1 MAQVRKYSTGGET
14 SPKLLKR
21 EGYGDY
27 NVADIESQ
35 YAKNLNSILDE
46 MGLEGEDR
54 QKTIETTKNILSN
67 ITNGT
72 INTIN
77 SSGQWIVPKE
87 YSSTGYNTYKNAGL
101 FGIKGK
107 KVVRDQNFYNNT
119 AYYILDKVLNKTNT
133 YTAKKEDPKKEKVN
147 PDQSFEQ
154 YLNKY
159 YFNDDKATFDK
170 KLWDYSTAKQG
181 IIDRLKEYRDII
193 SKSDMTDAAKTDYLS
208 RIDSGITGLTDN
220 VTTND
225 YSSLARLGWSK
236 PYMWLDEKFDKTPET
251 AEQKAVREAREKAE
265 AETQAK
271 QQALANQAAV
281 VATTGSQYRPDLQSH
296 YDRESNSTYYGSI
309 NDGIF
314 YPESRVTDELNENGD
329 RVQKT
334 YKYTSPFI
342 PSAFSDNRPIPF
354 VEWENVND
362 ENIGELLGITSY
374 SGDAETDNS
383 AARVNYYL
391 RLAKMLGESS
401 SATDSQRS
409 AIEKI
414 AKWINS
420 LKEKEEKEERKKIK
434 DTAITTI
441 ADNKYKNGGILLA
454 ANGTTLTQKN
464 DALLKDLLNN
474 YKTQEVA
481 NTKTENQSGYVN
493 SDKPHTEFS
502 NADYVRMGALAG
514 DVASLIAS
522 MTGVGSVASAGLG
535 VASTAANQT
544 ADMMEGMSFLESLAR
559 NGGSY
564 ALDALSL
571 IPFAKAAKVPKMIKN
586 LGKIAP
592 IITTVISGADAVANG
607 GEYLKSWNKVTNGE
621 SLSVND
627 WRNILNSLQLVT
639 GGLAATHRASK
650 GKSNVE
656 SVKSADEVWLKTDQ
670 GYRRVNNDL
679 VSKLREAPD
688 LKTQNE
694 LLKDT
699 GIKLTEST
707 DWKGKGIGKNKIK
720 TQDLY
725 DFNKQAV
732 TYSGDLELHHNFG
745 PGEKWLGNAQIDFSS
760 YPKVQA
766 AIDKVTQIPKYTR
779 EGYNRVFHP
788 QATKRAA
795 QASQPKQN
803 KIDFKKGR
811 QAVQTKRDINEIL
824 NNIIQVESTGKLT
837 GSNRL
842 ALPAPSRRRDAE
854 YRLKNNSTKLDSK
867 IPMPS
872 KEGILY
878 ERVGEGSLEPTL
890 YSGRVYREAAKRS
903 KSPQLALPQTGTI
916 TTGELNRKNYEN
928 WWESTDAFDFNKY
941 NNPWKPAIPTEVS
954 YIPNKKN
961 TESTYY
967 QFQDQLLKSL
977 NIKDNSHR
985 KNNNLPKKQKKTLT
999 PKRKNNNK
1007 GYVNRKLEGGIIE
1020 KYRQGNIIK
1029 YQSPAQP
1036 MTHIQAKSMDKWN
1049 RNNALSGYNIAKDIE
1064 DYLNSGLDLDT
1075 YISAFNGGE
1084 DIYDKMVGNTDYFN
1098 GKNIVYKETPLAK
1111 QRQVSFRS
1119 TNRGLDDLIRSAII
1133 GHGTTE
1139 GKDSYDEALGDR
1151 TYNRTLGWINAD
1163 QAKNFNNQIN
1173 KFGIEFYLDP
1183 NSGHYRLQKI
1193 PNTSNIATPQA
1204 TTNTNPITPVTN
1216 QNTDTGAGAYD
1227 VDQESK
1233 VKSPYLDNLLAAGRL
1248 AGTLYTNNKVA
1259 KTVSESLH
1267 PLLLDPLRIRR
1278 QVTGDLP
1285 TRTIYENQAAESNRI
1300 GARPITSDANLQLAR
1315 QLEYND
1321 RALKLK
1327 TQGYLADKEA
1337 IDKTSL
1343 LAQQANKQNQASA
1356 VEVAN
1361 KNRAAMLGIQQAKA
1375 NIEASKRAANWQ
1387 QAWNPFLSSMEQKY
1401 INYSK
1406 QLSALNR
1413 DAANTVE
1420 LRKLDAASKQAQS
1433 ALDSVRTKW
1442 LAANSGK
1449 SEYDWLNSDEYKN
1462 AYKTYETAVT
1472 NAGNAYKDTMSKYDL
1487 NNLRK
1492 PFSFLMFKSGG
1503 STKDIAIENMKE
1515 LNKTFRQNEELFH
1528 KIIMDSKK
1536 ENNKLIM
1543 NLSSLT
1549 KELII
1554 KSMTI

>member
-35 YAKNLNSILDE
+35 YAKNLNGILDE

-54 QKTIETTKNILSN
+54 QKVIETTKNIMSN

-107 KVVRDQNFYNNT
+107 KVVRDQNYYNNA
-119 AYYILDKVLNKTNT
+119 AYYILDKVVNGTNI
-133 YTAKKEDPKKEKVN
+133 YNPKKEDTKEKVN

-170 KLWDYSTAKQG
+170 KLWDYSTARQG
-181 IIDRLKEYRDII
+181 IIDRLKEYRDYI
-193 SKSDMTDAAKTDYLS
+193 SKSNITDAAKTDYLS

-220 VTTND
+220 INTND

-236 PYMWLDEKFDKTPET
+236 PYMWLDEKFDETPET
-251 AEQKAVREAREKAE
+251 PEQKAIREAKEKAE

-281 VATTGSQYRPDLQSH
+281 TATTGSQYRPDLQSH
-296 YDRESNSTYYGSI
+296 YDSNTGYTYYGSI
-309 NDGIF
+309 NNGVF
-314 YPESRVTDELNENGD
+314 YPTSRVNKDGSITE
-329 RVQKT
+329 T
-334 YKYTSPFI
+334 FTSPFI
-342 PSAFSDNRPIPF
+342 PNLSVPF
-354 VEWENVND
+354 VGWENVND
-362 ENIGELLGITSY
+362 GNIGELLGIKSY
-374 SGDAETDNS
+374 NGGEDPNKI
-383 AARVNYYL
+383 NYYL
-391 RLAKMLGESS
+391 RLAKLLGQNSS
-401 SATDSQRS
+401 VNDSQKL

-414 AKWINS
+414 IKWISS
-420 LKEKEEKEERKKIK
+420 LKEKEEAQRL
-434 DTAITTI
+434 
-441 ADNKYKNGGILLA
+441 ADASNVIINNKYKNGGIVLA
-454 ANGTTLTQKN
+454 EEGTTLTQKN
-464 DALLKDLLNN
+464 DILLKELLDN
-474 YKTQEVA
+474 YKVQES
-481 NTKTENQSGYVN
+481 NTKKENKPEYIN

-502 NADYVRMGALAG
+502 NADYIRMGALAG

-592 IITTVISGADAVANG
+592 IITTVISGTDAVANG

-707 DWKGKGIGKNKIK
+707 NWAGKGIGKNKIK

-766 AIDKVTQIPKYTR
+766 AINKVTQIPKYTR
-779 EGYNRVFHP
+779 KGYNRVFHP
-788 QATKRAA
+788 QASRR
-795 QASQPKQN
+795 SQTNITIQPEQN

-811 QAVQTKRDINEIL
+811 QAVQIKRNIDDILRDIV
-824 NNIIQVESTGKLT
+824 QVGTTTKLA

-854 YRLKNNSTKLDSK
+854 YRLKNNSFRSESN
-867 IPMPS
+867 IPLPS
-872 KEGILY
+872 KERISF
-878 ERVGEGSLEPTL
+878 ERVGEGSLEPSF
-890 YSGRVYREAAKRS
+890 YSGRVYREASKRF

-916 TTGELNRKNYEN
+916 TNGELNRKNYED
-928 WWESTDAFDFNKY
+928 WWKSVDAFDFNRY
-941 NNPWKPAIPTEVS
+941 SNPWKPVTPTEIS
-954 YIPNKKN
+954 YIPNREN
-961 TESTYY
+961 AESIYS

-977 NIKDNSHR
+977 NIKNTSHG
-985 KNNNLPKKQKKTLT
+985 K
-999 PKRKNNNK
+999 PKRKKLNK
-1007 GYVNRKLEGGIIE
+1007 KLEGGIIE

-1029 YQSPAQP
+1029 YKNPAQP
-1036 MTHIQAKSMDKWN
+1036 MTHIQAKNMDKWN
-1049 RNNALSGYNIAKDIE
+1049 RNNALSEYNIAKDIE

-1075 YISAFNGGE
+1075 YIAAFNGGE

-1098 GKNIVYKETPLAK
+1098 GKNVVYKETPLAK

-1119 TNRGLDDLIRSAII
+1119 TNRGFDDLIRSAII

-1183 NSGHYRLQKI
+1183 NSGHYRLQRI
-1193 PNTSNIATPQA
+1193 PNTSNVTTPQA

-1216 QNTDTGAGAYD
+1216 QSDYTGKGSYDTDKGGEIKT
-1227 VDQESK
+1227 
-1233 VKSPYLDNLLAAGRL
+1233 PYIDNLLAAGRL

-1259 KTVSESLH
+1259 KTVSESLQPMELTPH
-1267 PLLLDPLRIRR
+1267 RIRR
-1278 QVTGDLP
+1278 QVRGDLP
-1285 TRTIYENQAAESNRI
+1285 TKTFYDNQAAESNRI

-1343 LAQQANKQNQASA
+1343 LAQQANEQNQASA

-1375 NIEASKRAANWQ
+1375 NIEASRRSANWQ
-1387 QAWNPFLSSMEQKY
+1387 QAWNPYLSTLEQ
-1401 INYSK
+1401 NYKNYYK
-1406 QLSALNR
+1406 QLDTLNR
-1413 DAANTVE
+1413 DTANTVE
-1420 LRKLDAASKQAQS
+1420 LRKLDTASKQAQNT
-1433 ALDSVRTKW
+1433 LDLARTNW
-1442 LAANSGK
+1442 LKANIGK

-1462 AYKTYETAVT
+1462 ALNDYTEKVT
-1472 NAGNAYKDTMSKYDL
+1472 NAGNTYKDTMSKYDL

-1492 PFSFLMFKSGG
+1492 PYSFLMFKSGG

-1515 LNKTFRQNEELFH
+1515 LNKTFRKNEELFH

-1554 KSMTI
+1554 KSMTM

>member
-35 YAKNLNSILDE
+35 YAKSLNGILDE

-54 QKTIETTKNILSN
+54 QKVIETTKNIMSN

-107 KVVRDQNFYNNT
+107 KVVRDQNYYNNA
-119 AYYILDKVLNKTNT
+119 AYYILDKVINGTNT
-133 YTAKKEDPKKEKVN
+133 YNPKKEDTKEKVN

-154 YLNKY
+154 YLSKY
-159 YFNDDKATFDK
+159 YFNNDKATFDK

-181 IIDRLKEYRDII
+181 IIDRLKEYRDYI
-193 SKSDMTDAAKTDYLS
+193 SKSDMTDSAKTDYLS
-208 RIDSGITGLTDN
+208 RIDSGIAGLTDN
-220 VTTND
+220 INTND

-236 PYMWLDEKFDKTPET
+236 PYMWLDEKFDEAPET
-251 AEQKAVREAREKAE
+251 AEQKAVREAKEKVE

-271 QQALANQAAV
+271 QQALANQAAIT
-281 VATTGSQYRPDLQSH
+281 ATTGSKYRPDLQSH
-296 YDRESNSTYYGSI
+296 YDSNTGYTYYGSI
-309 NDGIF
+309 DNGIF
-314 YPESRVTDELNENGD
+314 YPTSRVDKEES
-329 RVQKT
+329 KT
-334 YKYTSPFI
+334 ETIDTPFEI
-342 PSAFSDNRPIPF
+342 STNAPF
-354 VEWENVND
+354 VSWQAASDKKVNPVD
-362 ENIGELLGITSY
+362 TLDKLKKLLETKEITSEEAQSIIEEY
-374 SGDAETDNS
+374 QNAFDKLKGTGKLTDQQKAAIKNIEYWLEEQLNKPVSNKSGGIIKAEEGTSLLEKN
-383 AARVNYYL
+383 RR
-391 RLAKMLGESS
+391 RLKKTLSEYH
-401 SATDSQRS
+401 D
-409 AIEKI
+409 
-414 AKWINS
+414 
-420 LKEKEEKEERKKIK
+420 EERKPYKEAESQVKRTGDKKELSTETIEK
-434 DTAITTI
+434 RNHPIGFSWNDLSATEKARMTAIGLDLASAASAYIPVYGTAISAVSGIGSSLTNFGTDLAEGTSLGNAAGNLAI
-441 ADNKYKNGGILLA
+441 GLGAD
-454 ANGTTLTQKN
+454 
-464 DALLKDLLNN
+464 
-474 YKTQEVA
+474 
-481 NTKTENQSGYVN
+481 
-493 SDKPHTEFS
+493 
-502 NADYVRMGALAG
+502 LAG
-514 DVASLIAS
+514 LIP
-522 MTGVGSVASAGLG
+522 GLG
-535 VASTAANQT
+535 TS
-544 ADMMEGMSFLESLAR
+544 
-559 NGGSY
+559 
-564 ALDALSL
+564 
-571 IPFAKAAKVPKMIKN
+571 AKAAKTIKA
-586 LGKIAP
+586 LKGLLTAGGAAATLFRTFEDGPELYDKIVSGKQLTAEDLRKAAYIIQSAAGFGRMGAGKIKSNKFKNKYGDTKTFL
-592 IITTVISGADAVANG
+592 TTKSGKQV
-607 GEYLKSWNKVTNGE
+607 EVTKEQLE
-621 SLSVND
+621 SLKKAK
-627 WRNILNSLQLVT
+627 
-639 GGLAATHRASK
+639 GL
-650 GKSNVE
+650 E
-656 SVKSADEVWLKTDQ
+656 E
-670 GYRRVNNDL
+670 
-679 VSKLREAPD
+679 
-688 LKTQNE
+688 
-694 LLKDT
+694 
-699 GIKLTEST
+699 
-707 DWKGKGIGKNKIK
+707 
-720 TQDLY
+720 
-725 DFNKQAV
+725 
-732 TYSGDLELHHNFG
+732 
-745 PGEKWLGNAQIDFSS
+745 
-760 YPKVQA
+760 
-766 AIDKVTQIPKYTR
+766 
-779 EGYNRVFHP
+779 
-788 QATKRAA
+788 
-795 QASQPKQN
+795 QN
-803 KIDFKKGR
+803 KILEEIAPGEQLQTEFNDYKNFLSRTKSNIFKGKPDVTTETTFRENPFSYQRDGREYKPRILTDKGIYDRTR
-811 QAVQTKRDINEIL
+811 QV
-824 NNIIQVESTGKLT
+824 STGIDIFKWFPNLRKLI
-837 GSNRL
+837 
-842 ALPAPSRRRDAE
+842 P
-854 YRLKNNSTKLDSK
+854 KINNTIETIGYSSTPIS
-867 IPMPS
+867 S
-872 KEGILY
+872 
-878 ERVGEGSLEPTL
+878 
-890 YSGRVYREAAKRS
+890 
-903 KSPQLALPQTGTI
+903 
-916 TTGELNRKNYEN
+916 
-928 WWESTDAFDFNKY
+928 NKY
-941 NNPWKPAIPTEVS
+941 
-954 YIPNKKN
+954 
-961 TESTYY
+961 
-967 QFQDQLLKSL
+967 
-977 NIKDNSHR
+977 
-985 KNNNLPKKQKKTLT
+985 
-999 PKRKNNNK
+999 
-1007 GYVNRKLEGGIIE
+1007 GGVIE

-1029 YQSPAQP
+1029 YQNPAQP

-1098 GKNIVYKETPLAK
+1098 GKNVVYKETPLAK

-1183 NSGHYRLQKI
+1183 NSGHYRLQRI
-1193 PNTSNIATPQA
+1193 PNTSNVQTTTNTTQS
-1204 TTNTNPITPVTN
+1204 TTNTNPVTN

-1227 VDQESK
+1227 TDQESK

-1278 QVTGDLP
+1278 QVYGDLP
-1285 TRTIYENQAAESNRI
+1285 TRTFYDNQAAESNRI

-1343 LAQQANKQNQASA
+1343 LAQKANEQNQASA

-1375 NIEASKRAANWQ
+1375 NIEASRRSANWQ
-1387 QAWNPFLSSMEQKY
+1387 QAWNPFLSSIEQKY
-1401 INYSK
+1401 NNYSN
-1406 QLSALNR
+1406 QLNALNR

-1420 LRKLDAASKQAQS
+1420 LRKLDAASKQAQNT
-1433 ALDSVRTKW
+1433 LDLARTNW
-1442 LAANSGK
+1442 LKTNTGK

-1472 NAGNAYKDTMSKYDL
+1472 NAGNTYKDTMSKYDL

-1515 LNKTFRQNEELFH
+1515 LNKTFRKNEELFH

>member
-1 MAQVRKYSTGGET
+1 MLLFYYKNMAQVRKYSTGGET

-54 QKTIETTKNILSN
+54 QKVIETTKNIMSN

-107 KVVRDQNFYNNT
+107 KVVRDQNYYNNA
-119 AYYILDKVLNKTNT
+119 AYYILDKVINGTNT
-133 YTAKKEDPKKEKVN
+133 YSPKKEDTKEKVN

-159 YFNDDKATFDK
+159 YFNNDKAAFDK
-170 KLWDYSTAKQG
+170 KLWDYSTARQG
-181 IIDRLKEYRDII
+181 IIDRLKEYRDYI
-193 SKSDMTDAAKTDYLS
+193 SKSDMTDAAKTDYLA

-225 YSSLARLGWSK
+225 YSSLARLGWTK
-236 PYMWLDEKFDKTPET
+236 PHMWLDEKFDETPET
-251 AEQKAVREAREKAE
+251 AEQKAVREAKEKAE
-265 AETQAK
+265 VEEAEK
-271 QQALANQAAV
+271 RNLEN
-281 VATTGSQYRPDLQSH
+281 YIK
-296 YDRESNSTYYGSI
+296 SN
-309 NDGIF
+309 
-314 YPESRVTDELNENGD
+314 RENGD
-329 RVQKT
+329 SYYWKYQLSAPTFESSNLNEYLTKNPIDWASWSTGEQKEDR
-334 YKYTSPFI
+334 F
-342 PSAFSDNRPIPF
+342 NRWGNQF
-354 VEWENVND
+354 WAYFTNARAK
-362 ENIGELLGITSY
+362 ELEEKGFLE
-374 SGDAETDNS
+374 D
-383 AARVNYYL
+383 NYYYLPMSVNEEEGSILRFNKDNNTIEKVPLSSFKKGIEKLEYIYNSKDRKPWEYKEGGIIKAQKGWYVEDPTPKL
-391 RLAKMLGESS
+391 RLNKEQNKSESS
-401 SATDSQRS
+401 
-409 AIEKI
+409 
-414 AKWINS
+414 
-420 LKEKEEKEERKKIK
+420 
-434 DTAITTI
+434 
-441 ADNKYKNGGILLA
+441 
-454 ANGTTLTQKN
+454 
-464 DALLKDLLNN
+464 NN
-474 YKTQEVA
+474 TSIH
-481 NTKTENQSGYVN
+481 TN

-559 NGGSY
+559 NRGSY

-592 IITTVISGADAVANG
+592 LITSTISGVDAITNG

-707 DWKGKGIGKNKIK
+707 DWKGKGLGKNKIK

-766 AIDKVTQIPKYTR
+766 AINKVTQIPKYTR
-779 EGYNRVFHP
+779 KGYNRVFHP
-788 QATKRAA
+788 QATKRASTA
-795 QASQPKQN
+795 QS
-803 KIDFKKGR
+803 
-811 QAVQTKRDINEIL
+811 
-824 NNIIQVESTGKLT
+824 
-837 GSNRL
+837 
-842 ALPAPSRRRDAE
+842 
-854 YRLKNNSTKLDSK
+854 
-867 IPMPS
+867 
-872 KEGILY
+872 
-878 ERVGEGSLEPTL
+878 ERV
-890 YSGRVYREAAKRS
+890 
-903 KSPQLALPQTGTI
+903 
-916 TTGELNRKNYEN
+916 
-928 WWESTDAFDFNKY
+928 
-941 NNPWKPAIPTEVS
+941 
-954 YIPNKKN
+954 
-961 TESTYY
+961 
-967 QFQDQLLKSL
+967 
-977 NIKDNSHR
+977 
-985 KNNNLPKKQKKTLT
+985 
-999 PKRKNNNK
+999 
-1007 GYVNRKLEGGIIE
+1007 GGIIE

-1029 YQSPAQP
+1029 YKSPAQP
-1036 MTHIQAKSMDKWN
+1036 ITK
-1049 RNNALSGYNIAKDIE
+1049 
-1064 DYLNSGLDLDT
+1064 NSGV
-1075 YISAFNGGE
+1075 A
-1084 DIYDKMVGNTDYFN
+1084 
-1098 GKNIVYKETPLAK
+1098 YKEGTSWYRDVYLKMRDAMSSALEKGEIDVKALNDLQIAHSALWNTASMGGRDFYTNPYVNTTVGDYQTKFNDL
-1111 QRQVSFRS
+1111 SFGNNIGIKSAYDAGRYNVAS
-1119 TNRGLDDLIRSAII
+1119 SNPTSGDNPTKKWTIDNRFSGITDDRRVLGRK
-1133 GHGTTE
+1133 GDFNPTE
-1139 GKDSYDEALGDR
+1139 ESEEKSF
-1151 TYNRTLGWINAD
+1151 W
-1163 QAKNFNNQIN
+1163 KNKGFD
-1173 KFGIEFYLDP
+1173 FYLDGDGYYKLSP
-1183 NSGHYRLQKI
+1183 IKRDLTTAQTPSSTQSTTDT
-1193 PNTSNIATPQA
+1193 TSI
-1204 TTNTNPITPVTN
+1204 TN

-1278 QVTGDLP
+1278 QVYGDLP
-1285 TRTIYENQAAESNRI
+1285 TRTFYDNQAAESNRI

-1343 LAQQANKQNQASA
+1343 LAQKANEQNQASA

-1375 NIEASKRAANWQ
+1375 NIEASRRSANWQ
-1387 QAWNPFLSSMEQKY
+1387 QAWNPFLSSIEQKY
-1401 INYSK
+1401 NNYSN
-1406 QLSALNR
+1406 QLNALNR

-1433 ALDSVRTKW
+1433 ALDSARTNW
-1442 LAANSGK
+1442 LAANSDK

-1472 NAGNAYKDTMSKYDL
+1472 NAGNIYKDTMNKYDL

-1492 PFSFLMFKSGG
+1492 PYSFLMFKSGG
-1503 STKDIAIENMKE
+1503 STKDIAIENIKE

-1554 KSMTI
+1554 KSMTL

>member
-35 YAKNLNSILDE
+35 YAKNLNGILDE

-54 QKTIETTKNILSN
+54 QKVIETTKNIMSN

-107 KVVRDQNFYNNT
+107 KVVRDQNYYNNA
-119 AYYILDKVLNKTNT
+119 AYYILDKVVNGTNI
-133 YTAKKEDPKKEKVN
+133 YSPKKEDTKEKVN

-159 YFNDDKATFDK
+159 YFNNDKATFDK
-170 KLWDYSTAKQG
+170 KLWDYSTARQG
-181 IIDRLKEYRDII
+181 IIDRLKEYRDYI

-220 VTTND
+220 INTND

-236 PYMWLDEKFDKTPET
+236 PYMWLDEKFDETPET
-251 AEQKAVREAREKAE
+251 AEQKAIREAKEKAE

-281 VATTGSQYRPDLQSH
+281 TATTGSQYRPDLQSH
-296 YDRESNSTYYGSI
+296 YDSNTGYTYYGSI
-309 NDGIF
+309 NNGVF
-314 YPESRVTDELNENGD
+314 YPTSRVNKDESITEAF
-329 RVQKT
+329 
-334 YKYTSPFI
+334 TSPFI
-342 PSAFSDNRPIPF
+342 PNLSVPF
-354 VEWENVND
+354 VGWENVND
-362 ENIGELLGITSY
+362 GNIGELLGIKSY
-374 SGDAETDNS
+374 NGGEDSNKI
-383 AARVNYYL
+383 NYYL
-391 RLAKMLGESS
+391 RLAKLLGQNSS
-401 SATDSQRS
+401 VNDSQKL

-414 AKWINS
+414 IKWISS
-420 LKEKEEKEERKKIK
+420 LKEKEEAQRLA
-434 DTAITTI
+434 DTSNVII
-441 ADNKYKNGGILLA
+441 NNKYKNGGIVLA
-454 ANGTTLTQKN
+454 EGGTTLTQKN

-544 ADMMEGMSFLESLAR
+544 ADMMEGMSFLESLVN

-571 IPFAKAAKVPKMIKN
+571 IPFAKAAKVPKMIKT
-586 LGKIAP
+586 LSKYTPKMIGLLSTAQ
-592 IITTVISGADAVANG
+592 GVAN
-607 GEYLKSWNKVTNGE
+607 YDQYINSWNKVGKGE

-627 WRNILNSLQLVT
+627 WRNILNSLQIVA
-639 GGLAATHRASK
+639 GGTAAIHRASK
-650 GKSNVE
+650 AKSNVE

-688 LKTQNE
+688 LKAQNE
-694 LLKDT
+694 LLKEA
-699 GIKLTEST
+699 GIKLTESA
-707 DWKGKGIGKNKIK
+707 DWKGKGLGRNKIK
-720 TQDLY
+720 IQDLY

-766 AIDKVTQIPKYTR
+766 AINKVTQIPKYTR
-779 EGYNRVFHP
+779 KGYNRVFHP
-788 QATKRAA
+788 QATKRASMA
-795 QASQPKQN
+795 QS
-803 KIDFKKGR
+803 
-811 QAVQTKRDINEIL
+811 
-824 NNIIQVESTGKLT
+824 
-837 GSNRL
+837 
-842 ALPAPSRRRDAE
+842 
-854 YRLKNNSTKLDSK
+854 
-867 IPMPS
+867 
-872 KEGILY
+872 
-878 ERVGEGSLEPTL
+878 ERV
-890 YSGRVYREAAKRS
+890 
-903 KSPQLALPQTGTI
+903 
-916 TTGELNRKNYEN
+916 
-928 WWESTDAFDFNKY
+928 
-941 NNPWKPAIPTEVS
+941 
-954 YIPNKKN
+954 
-961 TESTYY
+961 
-967 QFQDQLLKSL
+967 
-977 NIKDNSHR
+977 
-985 KNNNLPKKQKKTLT
+985 
-999 PKRKNNNK
+999 
-1007 GYVNRKLEGGIIE
+1007 GGIIE

-1029 YQSPAQP
+1029 YQNPAQP
-1036 MTHIQAKSMDKWN
+1036 MTHIQAKNMDKWN
-1049 RNNALSGYNIAKDIE
+1049 RNNALSEYNIAKDIE

-1075 YISAFNGGE
+1075 YIAAFNGGE

-1119 TNRGLDDLIRSAII
+1119 TNRGFDDLIRSAII

-1216 QNTDTGAGAYD
+1216 QSDYTGKGSYDTDKGGEIKT
-1227 VDQESK
+1227 
-1233 VKSPYLDNLLAAGRL
+1233 PYIDNLLASGRL
-1248 AGTLYTNNKVA
+1248 AGTIYTNNKVA
-1259 KTVSESLH
+1259 KTVSDSLH

-1278 QVTGDLP
+1278 QVRGDLP
-1285 TRTIYENQAAESNRI
+1285 TKTFYENQAAESNRI

-1343 LAQQANKQNQASA
+1343 LAQKANEQNQASA

-1375 NIEASKRAANWQ
+1375 NIEASRRSANWQ
-1387 QAWNPFLSSMEQKY
+1387 QAWNPYLSTLEQ
-1401 INYSK
+1401 NYKNYYK
-1406 QLSALNR
+1406 QLDTLNR

-1420 LRKLDAASKQAQS
+1420 LRKLDTASKQAQNT
-1433 ALDSVRTKW
+1433 LDLARTNW
-1442 LAANSGK
+1442 LKANTGK

-1462 AYKTYETAVT
+1462 ALNDYTEKVT
-1472 NAGNAYKDTMSKYDL
+1472 NAGNTYKDTMSKYDL

-1492 PFSFLMFKSGG
+1492 PYSFLMFKSGG

-1515 LNKTFRQNEELFH
+1515 LNKTFRKNEELFH

-1554 KSMTI
+1554 KSMTM

>member
-35 YAKNLNSILDE
+35 YAKNLNGILDE

-119 AYYILDKVLNKTNT
+119 AYYILDKVLDKTNT

-208 RIDSGITGLTDN
+208 RIDSGITGLTDDT
-220 VTTND
+220 TTND

-236 PYMWLDEKFDKTPET
+236 PYMWLDEKFDETP
-251 AEQKAVREAREKAE
+251 EQKAAREAKEK
-265 AETQAK
+265 AETQAEK
-271 QQALANQAAV
+271 GLEQSSISSNTENNSNNNLDLYYDPSTRKTIYGTIKNGIFFPSKGRPFPLS
-281 VATTGSQYRPDLQSH
+281 ATWDSKNP
-296 YDRESNSTYYGSI
+296 TYYSKENLSSLMDLI
-309 NDGIF
+309 NTGQYDDKIINF
-314 YPESRVTDELNENGD
+314 YES
-329 RVQKT
+329 
-334 YKYTSPFI
+334 
-342 PSAFSDNRPIPF
+342 
-354 VEWENVND
+354 
-362 ENIGELLGITSY
+362 
-374 SGDAETDNS
+374 
-383 AARVNYYL
+383 
-391 RLAKMLGESS
+391 
-401 SATDSQRS
+401 
-409 AIEKI
+409 
-414 AKWINS
+414 
-420 LKEKEEKEERKKIK
+420 
-434 DTAITTI
+434 
-441 ADNKYKNGGILLA
+441 
-454 ANGTTLTQKN
+454 
-464 DALLKDLLNN
+464 
-474 YKTQEVA
+474 
-481 NTKTENQSGYVN
+481 
-493 SDKPHTEFS
+493 
-502 NADYVRMGALAG
+502 
-514 DVASLIAS
+514 
-522 MTGVGSVASAGLG
+522 
-535 VASTAANQT
+535 
-544 ADMMEGMSFLESLAR
+544 
-559 NGGSY
+559 
-564 ALDALSL
+564 
-571 IPFAKAAKVPKMIKN
+571 IKN
-586 LGKIAP
+586 LH
-592 IITTVISGADAVANG
+592 
-607 GEYLKSWNKVTNGE
+607 NKE
-621 SLSVND
+621 SLP
-627 WRNILNSLQLVT
+627 
-639 GGLAATHRASK
+639 
-650 GKSNVE
+650 E
-656 SVKSADEVWLKTDQ
+656 SVKDWFNSYKLEEKDDGKIHIRTNDFTIPLFTTD
-670 GYRRVNNDL
+670 YNPDNSFLTLFRRQFGIEPSIPIEKGSYQDKRL
-679 VSKLREAPD
+679 EYTEELGK
-688 LKTQNE
+688 KFNE
-694 LLKDT
+694 NVGDSLINFVKSLFT
-699 GIKLTEST
+699 S
-707 DWKGKGIGKNKIK
+707 
-720 TQDLY
+720 Y
-725 DFNKQAV
+725 KQPEYV
-732 TYSGDLELHHNFG
+732 
-745 PGEKWLGNAQIDFSS
+745 
-760 YPKVQA
+760 
-766 AIDKVTQIPKYTR
+766 IDKK
-779 EGYNRVFHP
+779 
-788 QATKRAA
+788 A
-795 QASQPKQN
+795 
-803 KIDFKKGR
+803 KG
-811 QAVQTKRDINEIL
+811 
-824 NNIIQVESTGKLT
+824 
-837 GSNRL
+837 
-842 ALPAPSRRRDAE
+842 
-854 YRLKNNSTKLDSK
+854 
-867 IPMPS
+867 
-872 KEGILY
+872 
-878 ERVGEGSLEPTL
+878 
-890 YSGRVYREAAKRS
+890 
-903 KSPQLALPQTGTI
+903 
-916 TTGELNRKNYEN
+916 
-928 WWESTDAFDFNKY
+928 
-941 NNPWKPAIPTEVS
+941 
-954 YIPNKKN
+954 
-961 TESTYY
+961 
-967 QFQDQLLKSL
+967 
-977 NIKDNSHR
+977 
-985 KNNNLPKKQKKTLT
+985 
-999 PKRKNNNK
+999 
-1007 GYVNRKLEGGIIE
+1007 
-1020 KYRQGNIIK
+1020 GNIIK
-1029 YQSPAQP
+1029 YKNPAQP
-1036 MTHIQAKSMDKWN
+1036 MTHIQAKNMDKWN

-1098 GKNIVYKETPLAK
+1098 GKNVVYKETPLAK

-1119 TNRGLDDLIRSAII
+1119 TNRGFDDLIRSAII

-1173 KFGIEFYLDP
+1173 KYGIEFYLDP
-1183 NSGHYRLQKI
+1183 GSGHYRLRRTAI
-1193 PNTSNIATPQA
+1193 PTVNLPEVVVTPNNVTTSQT
-1204 TTNTNPITPVTN
+1204 TTNTNPTTSVTN
-1216 QNTDTGAGAYD
+1216 QNTDTGTGAYD
-1227 VDQESK
+1227 TDKDKEIK
-1233 VKSPYLDNLLAAGRL
+1233 TPYFDNLLAAGRL

-1259 KTVSESLH
+1259 KTVSESLE
-1267 PLLLDPLRIRR
+1267 PLVLTPNRIRR
-1278 QVTGDLP
+1278 QVRGDLP
-1285 TRTIYENQAAESNRI
+1285 TKTFYENQAAESNRLDS
-1300 GARPITSDANLQLAR
+1300 RPITSDANLQLAQ
-1315 QLEYND
+1315 QLMYND

-1327 TQGYLADKEA
+1327 MQGFLADKEA

-1343 LAQQANKQNQASA
+1343 LAQQANEQNQANA

-1361 KNRAAMLGIQQAKA
+1361 KNRASMLGIQQAKA
-1375 NIEASKRAANWQ
+1375 NIEASRRSANWQ

-1401 INYSK
+1401 TNYSK

-1492 PFSFLMFKSGG
+1492 PYSFLMFKSGG

-1515 LNKTFRQNEELFH
+1515 LNKTFRKNEELFH

>member
-1 MAQVRKYSTGGET
+1 MAQVRKYSTGGES

-35 YAKNLNSILDE
+35 YAKNLNGILDE

-54 QKTIETTKNILSN
+54 QKVIETTKNIMSN

-107 KVVRDQNFYNNT
+107 KVVRDQNYYNNA
-119 AYYILDKVLNKTNT
+119 AYYILDKVVNGTNI
-133 YTAKKEDPKKEKVN
+133 YSPKKEDTKEKVN

-181 IIDRLKEYRDII
+181 IIDRLKEYRDYI

-220 VTTND
+220 INTND

-236 PYMWLDEKFDKTPET
+236 PYMWLDEKFDETPET
-251 AEQKAVREAREKAE
+251 AEQKAIREAKEKAE

-281 VATTGSQYRPDLQSH
+281 TATTGSQYRPDLQSH
-296 YDRESNSTYYGSI
+296 YDSNTGYTYYGSI
-309 NDGIF
+309 NNGVF
-314 YPESRVTDELNENGD
+314 YPTSRVNKDESITEAF
-329 RVQKT
+329 
-334 YKYTSPFI
+334 TSPFI
-342 PSAFSDNRPIPF
+342 PNLSVPF
-354 VEWENVND
+354 VGWENVND
-362 ENIGELLGITSY
+362 GNIGELLGIKSY
-374 SGDAETDNS
+374 NGGEDSNKI
-383 AARVNYYL
+383 NYYL
-391 RLAKMLGESS
+391 RLAKLLGQNSS
-401 SATDSQRS
+401 VNDSQKL

-414 AKWINS
+414 IKWISS
-420 LKEKEEKEERKKIK
+420 LKEKEEAQRLA
-434 DTAITTI
+434 DTSNVII
-441 ADNKYKNGGILLA
+441 NNKYKNGGIVLA
-454 ANGTTLTQKN
+454 EGGTTLTQKN

-544 ADMMEGMSFLESLAR
+544 ADMMEGMSFLESLAK

-688 LKTQNE
+688 LKAQNE
-694 LLKDT
+694 LLRDT

-707 DWKGKGIGKNKIK
+707 NWAGKGIGKNKIK

-766 AIDKVTQIPKYTR
+766 AINKVTQIPKYTR
-779 EGYNRVFHP
+779 KGYSRVFHP
-788 QATKRAA
+788 QATKRASMA
-795 QASQPKQN
+795 QS
-803 KIDFKKGR
+803 
-811 QAVQTKRDINEIL
+811 
-824 NNIIQVESTGKLT
+824 
-837 GSNRL
+837 
-842 ALPAPSRRRDAE
+842 
-854 YRLKNNSTKLDSK
+854 
-867 IPMPS
+867 
-872 KEGILY
+872 
-878 ERVGEGSLEPTL
+878 ERV
-890 YSGRVYREAAKRS
+890 
-903 KSPQLALPQTGTI
+903 
-916 TTGELNRKNYEN
+916 
-928 WWESTDAFDFNKY
+928 
-941 NNPWKPAIPTEVS
+941 
-954 YIPNKKN
+954 
-961 TESTYY
+961 
-967 QFQDQLLKSL
+967 
-977 NIKDNSHR
+977 
-985 KNNNLPKKQKKTLT
+985 
-999 PKRKNNNK
+999 
-1007 GYVNRKLEGGIIE
+1007 GGIIE

-1029 YQSPAQP
+1029 YQNPAQP
-1036 MTHIQAKSMDKWN
+1036 MTHIQAKNMDKWN
-1049 RNNALSGYNIAKDIE
+1049 RNNALSEYNIAKDIE

-1075 YISAFNGGE
+1075 YIAAFNGGE

-1119 TNRGLDDLIRSAII
+1119 TNRGFDDLIRSAII

-1216 QNTDTGAGAYD
+1216 QSDYTGKGSYDTDKGGEIKT
-1227 VDQESK
+1227 
-1233 VKSPYLDNLLAAGRL
+1233 PYIDNLLASGRL
-1248 AGTLYTNNKVA
+1248 AGTIYTNNKVA
-1259 KTVSESLH
+1259 KTVSDSLH

-1278 QVTGDLP
+1278 QVRGDLP
-1285 TRTIYENQAAESNRI
+1285 TKTFYENQAAESNRI

-1343 LAQQANKQNQASA
+1343 LAQKANEQNQASA

-1375 NIEASKRAANWQ
+1375 NIEASRRSANWQ
-1387 QAWNPFLSSMEQKY
+1387 QAWNPYLSTLEQ
-1401 INYSK
+1401 NYKNYYK
-1406 QLSALNR
+1406 QLDTLNR

-1420 LRKLDAASKQAQS
+1420 LRKLDTASKQAQNT
-1433 ALDSVRTKW
+1433 LDLARTNW
-1442 LAANSGK
+1442 LKANTGK

-1462 AYKTYETAVT
+1462 ALNNYTEKVT
-1472 NAGNAYKDTMSKYDL
+1472 NAGNTYKDTMSKYDL

-1492 PFSFLMFKSGG
+1492 PYSFLMFKSGG

-1515 LNKTFRQNEELFH
+1515 LNKTFRKNEELFH

-1554 KSMTI
+1554 KSMTM

>member
-35 YAKNLNSILDE
+35 YAKNLNGILDE

-54 QKTIETTKNILSN
+54 QKVIETTKNIMSN

-107 KVVRDQNFYNNT
+107 KVVRDQNYYNNA
-119 AYYILDKVLNKTNT
+119 AYYILDKVVNGTNI
-133 YTAKKEDPKKEKVN
+133 YSPKKEDTKEKVN

-159 YFNDDKATFDK
+159 YFNNDKATFDK
-170 KLWDYSTAKQG
+170 KLWDYSTARQG
-181 IIDRLKEYRDII
+181 IIDRLKEYRDYI

-220 VTTND
+220 INTND

-236 PYMWLDEKFDKTPET
+236 PYMWLDEKFDETPET
-251 AEQKAVREAREKAE
+251 AEQKAIREAKEKAE

-281 VATTGSQYRPDLQSH
+281 TATTGSQYRPDLQSH
-296 YDRESNSTYYGSI
+296 YDSNTGYTYYGSI
-309 NDGIF
+309 NNGVF
-314 YPESRVTDELNENGD
+314 YPTSRVNKDESITEAF
-329 RVQKT
+329 
-334 YKYTSPFI
+334 TSPFI
-342 PSAFSDNRPIPF
+342 PNLSVPF
-354 VEWENVND
+354 VGWENVND
-362 ENIGELLGITSY
+362 GNIGELLGIKSY
-374 SGDAETDNS
+374 NGGEDSNKI
-383 AARVNYYL
+383 NYYL
-391 RLAKMLGESS
+391 RLAKLLGQNSS
-401 SATDSQRS
+401 VNDSQKL

-414 AKWINS
+414 IKWISS
-420 LKEKEEKEERKKIK
+420 LKEKEEAQRLA
-434 DTAITTI
+434 DTSNVII
-441 ADNKYKNGGILLA
+441 NNKYKNGGIVLA
-454 ANGTTLTQKN
+454 EGGTTLTQKN

-544 ADMMEGMSFLESLAR
+544 ADMMEGMSFLESLAK

-688 LKTQNE
+688 LKAQNE
-694 LLKDT
+694 LLRDT

-707 DWKGKGIGKNKIK
+707 NWAGKGIGKNKIK

-766 AIDKVTQIPKYTR
+766 AINKVTQIPKYTR
-779 EGYNRVFHP
+779 KGYNRVFHP
-788 QATKRAA
+788 QATKRASMA
-795 QASQPKQN
+795 QS
-803 KIDFKKGR
+803 
-811 QAVQTKRDINEIL
+811 
-824 NNIIQVESTGKLT
+824 
-837 GSNRL
+837 
-842 ALPAPSRRRDAE
+842 
-854 YRLKNNSTKLDSK
+854 
-867 IPMPS
+867 
-872 KEGILY
+872 
-878 ERVGEGSLEPTL
+878 ERV
-890 YSGRVYREAAKRS
+890 
-903 KSPQLALPQTGTI
+903 
-916 TTGELNRKNYEN
+916 
-928 WWESTDAFDFNKY
+928 
-941 NNPWKPAIPTEVS
+941 
-954 YIPNKKN
+954 
-961 TESTYY
+961 
-967 QFQDQLLKSL
+967 
-977 NIKDNSHR
+977 
-985 KNNNLPKKQKKTLT
+985 
-999 PKRKNNNK
+999 
-1007 GYVNRKLEGGIIE
+1007 GGIIE

-1029 YQSPAQP
+1029 YQNPAQP
-1036 MTHIQAKSMDKWN
+1036 MTHIQAKNMDKWN
-1049 RNNALSGYNIAKDIE
+1049 RNNALSEYNIAKDIE

-1075 YISAFNGGE
+1075 YIAAFNGGE

-1119 TNRGLDDLIRSAII
+1119 TNRGFDDLIRSAII

-1216 QNTDTGAGAYD
+1216 QSDYTGKGSYDTDKGGEIKT
-1227 VDQESK
+1227 
-1233 VKSPYLDNLLAAGRL
+1233 PYIDNLLASGRL
-1248 AGTLYTNNKVA
+1248 AGTIYTNNKVA
-1259 KTVSESLH
+1259 KTVSDSLH

-1278 QVTGDLP
+1278 QVRGDLP
-1285 TRTIYENQAAESNRI
+1285 TKTFYENQAAESNRI

-1343 LAQQANKQNQASA
+1343 LAQKANEQNQASA

-1375 NIEASKRAANWQ
+1375 NIEASRRSANWQ
-1387 QAWNPFLSSMEQKY
+1387 QAWNPYLSTLEQ
-1401 INYSK
+1401 NYKNYYK
-1406 QLSALNR
+1406 QLDTLNR

-1420 LRKLDAASKQAQS
+1420 LRKLDTASKQAQNT
-1433 ALDSVRTKW
+1433 LDLARTNW
-1442 LAANSGK
+1442 LKANTGK

-1462 AYKTYETAVT
+1462 ALNDYTEKVT
-1472 NAGNAYKDTMSKYDL
+1472 NAGNTYKDTMSKYDL

-1492 PFSFLMFKSGG
+1492 PYSFLMFKSGG

-1515 LNKTFRQNEELFH
+1515 LNKTFRKNEELFH

-1554 KSMTI
+1554 KSMTM

>member
-119 AYYILDKVLNKTNT
+119 AYYILDKVLDKTNT
-133 YTAKKEDPKKEKVN
+133 YTAKKEDSKKEKVN

-170 KLWDYSTAKQG
+170 KLWDYSTARQG

-220 VTTND
+220 INTND
-225 YSSLARLGWSK
+225 YSSLARLGWTK
-236 PYMWLDEKFDKTPET
+236 PHMWLDENFDTPPET
-251 AEQKAVREAREKAE
+251 AEQKAVREAKEKAE
-265 AETQAK
+265 VEEAEK
-271 QQALANQAAV
+271 RNLENYV
-281 VATTGSQYRPDLQSH
+281 K
-296 YDRESNSTYYGSI
+296 SN
-309 NDGIF
+309 
-314 YPESRVTDELNENGD
+314 RENGD
-329 RVQKT
+329 SYYWKYQLSAPTFESSNLNEYLTKNPIDWASWSTGEQKEDR
-334 YKYTSPFI
+334 F
-342 PSAFSDNRPIPF
+342 NRWGNQF
-354 VEWENVND
+354 WAYFTNARAK
-362 ENIGELLGITSY
+362 ELEEKGFLE
-374 SGDAETDNS
+374 D
-383 AARVNYYL
+383 NYYYLPMSVNEEEGSILRFNKDNNTIEKVPLSSFKKGIEKLEYIYNSKDRKPWEYKEGGIIKAQKGWYVEDSTPEL
-391 RLAKMLGESS
+391 RLNKEQNKSESS
-401 SATDSQRS
+401 
-409 AIEKI
+409 
-414 AKWINS
+414 N
-420 LKEKEEKEERKKIK
+420 
-434 DTAITTI
+434 DTSIHT
-441 ADNKYKNGGILLA
+441 
-454 ANGTTLTQKN
+454 
-464 DALLKDLLNN
+464 
-474 YKTQEVA
+474 
-481 NTKTENQSGYVN
+481 N

-514 DVASLIAS
+514 DVASLITS

-679 VSKLREAPD
+679 VSKLREASD

-707 DWKGKGIGKNKIK
+707 DWKGKGLGKNKIK

-788 QATKRAA
+788 QATKRANAPKVA
-795 QASQPKQN
+795 QKNLESA
-803 KIDFKKGR
+803 
-811 QAVQTKRDINEIL
+811 L
-824 NNIIQVESTGKLT
+824 NNLMQAQYTGKIVGNIGNRQLT
-837 GSNRL
+837 
-842 ALPAPSRRRDAE
+842 LPAWNRRADAE
-854 YRLKNNSTKLDSK
+854 MRLTNNSSK
-867 IPMPS
+867 SESNIPMPS
-872 KEGILY
+872 KVDRPQI
-878 ERVGEGSLEPTL
+878 STP
-890 YSGRVYREAAKRS
+890 SKKRS
-903 KSPQLALPQTGTI
+903 QKQNIVSIEKKGKR
-916 TTGELNRKNYEN
+916 GKKRRHEL
-928 WWESTDAFDFNKY
+928 
-941 NNPWKPAIPTEVS
+941 
-954 YIPNKKN
+954 
-961 TESTYY
+961 
-967 QFQDQLLKSL
+967 
-977 NIKDNSHR
+977 
-985 KNNNLPKKQKKTLT
+985 
-999 PKRKNNNK
+999 
-1007 GYVNRKLEGGIIE
+1007 GGIIE

-1029 YQSPAQP
+1029 YQNPAQP

-1259 KTVSESLH
+1259 KTVSASLQ
-1267 PLLLDPLRIRR
+1267 PMELTPPRIRR
-1278 QVTGDLP
+1278 QVRGDLP
-1285 TRTIYENQAAESNRI
+1285 TRNFYENQAAESNRL
-1300 GARPITSDANLQLAR
+1300 GSRHITSDADLQLAQ
-1315 QLEYND
+1315 QLMYND

-1327 TQGYLADKEA
+1327 MQGFLADKEA

-1343 LAQQANKQNQASA
+1343 LAQQANEQNQASA
-1356 VEVAN
+1356 AEVAN
-1361 KNRAAMLGIQQAKA
+1361 KNRASMLGIQQAKA

-1387 QAWNPFLSSMEQKY
+1387 QAWNPFLSSIEQKY
-1401 INYSK
+1401 NNYSN
-1406 QLSALNR
+1406 QLNALNR

-1492 PFSFLMFKSGG
+1492 PYSFLMFKSGG

>member
-27 NVADIESQ
+27 SVADIESQ

-107 KVVRDQNFYNNT
+107 KVVRDQNYYNNA
-119 AYYILDKVLNKTNT
+119 AYYILDKVINGTNI
-133 YTAKKEDPKKEKVN
+133 YSPKKEDTKEKVN

-154 YLNKY
+154 YLSKY
-159 YFNDDKATFDK
+159 YFNNDKATFDK
-170 KLWDYSTAKQG
+170 KLWDYSTARQG
-181 IIDRLKEYRDII
+181 IIDRLKEYRDYI

-220 VTTND
+220 INTND
-225 YSSLARLGWSK
+225 YSSLARLGWTK
-236 PYMWLDEKFDKTPET
+236 PHMWLDENFDTPPET
-251 AEQKAVREAREKAE
+251 AEQKAVREAKEKIEAE
-265 AETQAK
+265 AQAK

-281 VATTGSQYRPDLQSH
+281 TVTTGSRYRPDLQSH

-362 ENIGELLGITSY
+362 ENIGKLLGITSY
-374 SGDAETDNS
+374 SGDTETDNS

-401 SATDSQRS
+401 STTDSQRS

-414 AKWINS
+414 IKWINS
-420 LKEKEEKEERKKIK
+420 LKEKEDAEKMASHYATAHRKK
-434 DTAITTI
+434 
-441 ADNKYKNGGILLA
+441 GGILLA
-454 ANGTTLTQKN
+454 ANGATLTQKN

-474 YKTQEVA
+474 YKTQEA
-481 NTKTENQSGYVN
+481 ADTKTENQSGYIN

-707 DWKGKGIGKNKIK
+707 NWAGKGIGKNKIK

-745 PGEKWLGNAQIDFSS
+745 PGEKWLGTAQIDFSS

-766 AIDKVTQIPKYTR
+766 AINKVTQIPKYTR
-779 EGYNRVFHP
+779 KGYNRVFHP
-788 QATKRAA
+788 QATKRASMA
-795 QASQPKQN
+795 QS
-803 KIDFKKGR
+803 
-811 QAVQTKRDINEIL
+811 
-824 NNIIQVESTGKLT
+824 
-837 GSNRL
+837 
-842 ALPAPSRRRDAE
+842 
-854 YRLKNNSTKLDSK
+854 
-867 IPMPS
+867 
-872 KEGILY
+872 
-878 ERVGEGSLEPTL
+878 ERV
-890 YSGRVYREAAKRS
+890 
-903 KSPQLALPQTGTI
+903 
-916 TTGELNRKNYEN
+916 
-928 WWESTDAFDFNKY
+928 
-941 NNPWKPAIPTEVS
+941 
-954 YIPNKKN
+954 
-961 TESTYY
+961 
-967 QFQDQLLKSL
+967 
-977 NIKDNSHR
+977 
-985 KNNNLPKKQKKTLT
+985 
-999 PKRKNNNK
+999 
-1007 GYVNRKLEGGIIE
+1007 GGIIE

-1029 YQSPAQP
+1029 YKSPAQP
-1036 MTHIQAKSMDKWN
+1036 ITKNSGVAYKEGTSWYKDVYLKMRDAMSSALEKGEIDVKALNDLQIAHSALWNTASMGGRDFYTNPYVNTTVGDYQTKFNNLSFGNNIGIKSAYDAG
-1049 RNNALSGYNIAKDIE
+1049 RYNIASS
-1064 DYLNSGLDLDT
+1064 NPTSGDNPTKKWTID
-1075 YISAFNGGE
+1075 
-1084 DIYDKMVGNTDYFN
+1084 
-1098 GKNIVYKETPLAK
+1098 
-1111 QRQVSFRS
+1111 
-1119 TNRGLDDLIRSAII
+1119 
-1133 GHGTTE
+1133 
-1139 GKDSYDEALGDR
+1139 
-1151 TYNRTLGWINAD
+1151 
-1163 QAKNFNNQIN
+1163 N
-1173 KFGIEFYLDP
+1173 KFSGITDDRRVLGRKGDFNPTEELEEKAFWKNKGFDFYLDGDGYYKLSP
-1183 NSGHYRLQKI
+1183 IKRDLTTTQPTLSTQSTTG
-1193 PNTSNIATPQA
+1193 TTP
-1204 TTNTNPITPVTN
+1204 ITN

-1227 VDQESK
+1227 TDKEREIK
-1233 VKSPYLDNLLAAGRL
+1233 TPYFDNLLAAGRL

-1259 KTVSESLH
+1259 KTVSDSLH

-1327 TQGYLADKEA
+1327 TQGYLADKQA
-1337 IDKTSL
+1337 IDKTAL
-1343 LAQQANKQNQASA
+1343 AAQQANEQNQASA

-1361 KNRAAMLGIQQAKA
+1361 KNRASMLGIQQAKA
-1375 NIEASKRAANWQ
+1375 NIEASRRSANWQ

-1406 QLSALNR
+1406 QLDALNR

-1420 LRKLDAASKQAQS
+1420 LRKLDAASKQAQNT
-1433 ALDSVRTKW
+1433 LDLARTNW
-1442 LAANSGK
+1442 LKTNTGK

-1462 AYKTYETAVT
+1462 ALNDYTEKVT
-1472 NAGNAYKDTMSKYDL
+1472 NAGNIYKDTMNKYDL

-1492 PFSFLMFKSGG
+1492 PYSFLMFKSGG

-1515 LNKTFRQNEELFH
+1515 LNKTFRKNEELFH

>member
-107 KVVRDQNFYNNT
+107 KVVKDQNFYNNA
-119 AYYILDKVLNKTNT
+119 AYYILDKVINGTNT
-133 YTAKKEDPKKEKVN
+133 YSPKKEDTKEKVN

-170 KLWDYSTAKQG
+170 KLWDYSTARQG

-208 RIDSGITGLTDN
+208 RIDSGISGLTDN
-220 VTTND
+220 INTND

-236 PYMWLDEKFDKTPET
+236 PYMWLDEKFDEAPET
-251 AEQKAVREAREKAE
+251 AEQKAIREAKEKIEAE
-265 AETQAK
+265 AQTK

-281 VATTGSQYRPDLQSH
+281 TATTGSQYRPDLQSH

-309 NDGIF
+309 NNGVF
-314 YPESRVTDELNENGD
+314 YPESRVANELNENGE

-342 PSAFSDNRPIPF
+342 PNEFTQNTLFPNKPIPF

-362 ENIGELLGITSY
+362 GNIGELLGITSY
-374 SGDAETDNS
+374 SGNTKTDRSAE
-383 AARVNYYL
+383 RINYYL

-401 SATDSQRS
+401 STTDSQRS

-414 AKWINS
+414 IKWINS
-420 LKEKEEKEERKKIK
+420 LKEKEDIERLSQPDYYVKRKE
-434 DTAITTI
+434 
-441 ADNKYKNGGILLA
+441 GGILLA
-454 ANGTTLTQKN
+454 ANGTTLIQKN
-464 DALLKDLLNN
+464 DALLKGLLDN
-474 YKTQEVA
+474 YKVQEGT
-481 NTKTENQSGYVN
+481 NTKIENQSGYTN

-679 VSKLREAPD
+679 VSKLREASD

-707 DWKGKGIGKNKIK
+707 DWKGKGLGKNKIK

-745 PGEKWLGNAQIDFSS
+745 PGERWLGTAQIDFSS

-766 AIDKVTQIPKYTR
+766 AINKVTQIPKYTR
-779 EGYNRVFHP
+779 KGYNRVFHP
-788 QATKRAA
+788 QATKRASMA
-795 QASQPKQN
+795 QS
-803 KIDFKKGR
+803 
-811 QAVQTKRDINEIL
+811 
-824 NNIIQVESTGKLT
+824 
-837 GSNRL
+837 
-842 ALPAPSRRRDAE
+842 
-854 YRLKNNSTKLDSK
+854 
-867 IPMPS
+867 
-872 KEGILY
+872 
-878 ERVGEGSLEPTL
+878 ERV
-890 YSGRVYREAAKRS
+890 
-903 KSPQLALPQTGTI
+903 
-916 TTGELNRKNYEN
+916 
-928 WWESTDAFDFNKY
+928 
-941 NNPWKPAIPTEVS
+941 
-954 YIPNKKN
+954 
-961 TESTYY
+961 
-967 QFQDQLLKSL
+967 
-977 NIKDNSHR
+977 
-985 KNNNLPKKQKKTLT
+985 
-999 PKRKNNNK
+999 
-1007 GYVNRKLEGGIIE
+1007 GGIIE

-1233 VKSPYLDNLLAAGRL
+1233 VKSPYFDNLLAAGRL

-1259 KTVSESLH
+1259 KTVSASLQ
-1267 PLLLDPLRIRR
+1267 PMELTPPRIRR
-1278 QVTGDLP
+1278 QVRGDLP
-1285 TRTIYENQAAESNRI
+1285 TRNFYENQAAESNRI
-1300 GARPITSDANLQLAR
+1300 GARPITSDANLQLAQ
-1315 QLEYND
+1315 QLMYND

-1327 TQGYLADKEA
+1327 MQGFLADKEA

-1343 LAQQANKQNQASA
+1343 LAQQANEQNQANA
-1356 VEVAN
+1356 VDVTN
-1361 KNRAAMLGIQQAKA
+1361 KNRASMLGIQQAKA

-1387 QAWNPFLSSMEQKY
+1387 QAWNPFLSSIEQKY
-1401 INYSK
+1401 NNYSN
-1406 QLSALNR
+1406 QLNALNR

>member
-54 QKTIETTKNILSN
+54 QRTIETTKNILSN

-107 KVVRDQNFYNNT
+107 KVVRDQNYYNNA
-119 AYYILDKVLNKTNT
+119 AYYILDKVINGTNI
-133 YTAKKEDPKKEKVN
+133 YSPKKEDTKEKVN

-154 YLNKY
+154 YLSKY
-159 YFNDDKATFDK
+159 YFNNDKATFDK
-170 KLWDYSTAKQG
+170 KLWDYSTARQG
-181 IIDRLKEYRDII
+181 IIDRLKEYRDYI

-220 VTTND
+220 INTND
-225 YSSLARLGWSK
+225 YSSLARLGWTK
-236 PYMWLDEKFDKTPET
+236 PHMWLDENFDTPPET
-251 AEQKAVREAREKAE
+251 AEQKAVREAKEKIEAE
-265 AETQAK
+265 AQAK

-281 VATTGSQYRPDLQSH
+281 TVTTGSRYRPDLQSH

-362 ENIGELLGITSY
+362 ENIGKLLGITSY
-374 SGDAETDNS
+374 SGDTETDNS

-401 SATDSQRS
+401 STTDSQRS

-414 AKWINS
+414 IKWINS
-420 LKEKEEKEERKKIK
+420 LKEKEDAEKMASHYATAHRKK
-434 DTAITTI
+434 
-441 ADNKYKNGGILLA
+441 GGILLA
-454 ANGTTLTQKN
+454 ANGATLTQKN

-474 YKTQEVA
+474 YKTQEA
-481 NTKTENQSGYVN
+481 ADTKTENQSGYIN

-502 NADYVRMGALAG
+502 NADYVRIGALAG

-707 DWKGKGIGKNKIK
+707 NWAGKGIGKNKIK

-745 PGEKWLGNAQIDFSS
+745 PGEKWLGTAQIDFSS

-766 AIDKVTQIPKYTR
+766 AINKVTQIPKYTR
-779 EGYNRVFHP
+779 KGYNRVFHP
-788 QATKRAA
+788 QATKRASMA
-795 QASQPKQN
+795 QS
-803 KIDFKKGR
+803 
-811 QAVQTKRDINEIL
+811 
-824 NNIIQVESTGKLT
+824 
-837 GSNRL
+837 
-842 ALPAPSRRRDAE
+842 
-854 YRLKNNSTKLDSK
+854 
-867 IPMPS
+867 
-872 KEGILY
+872 
-878 ERVGEGSLEPTL
+878 ERV
-890 YSGRVYREAAKRS
+890 
-903 KSPQLALPQTGTI
+903 
-916 TTGELNRKNYEN
+916 
-928 WWESTDAFDFNKY
+928 
-941 NNPWKPAIPTEVS
+941 
-954 YIPNKKN
+954 
-961 TESTYY
+961 
-967 QFQDQLLKSL
+967 
-977 NIKDNSHR
+977 
-985 KNNNLPKKQKKTLT
+985 
-999 PKRKNNNK
+999 
-1007 GYVNRKLEGGIIE
+1007 GGIIE

-1029 YQSPAQP
+1029 YKSPAQP
-1036 MTHIQAKSMDKWN
+1036 ITKNSGVAYKEGTSWYKDVYLKMRDAMSSALEKGEIDVKALNDLQIAHSALWNTASMGGRDFYTNPYVNTTVGDYQTKFNNLSFGNNIGIKSAYDAG
-1049 RNNALSGYNIAKDIE
+1049 RYNIASS
-1064 DYLNSGLDLDT
+1064 NPTSGDNPTKKWTID
-1075 YISAFNGGE
+1075 
-1084 DIYDKMVGNTDYFN
+1084 
-1098 GKNIVYKETPLAK
+1098 
-1111 QRQVSFRS
+1111 
-1119 TNRGLDDLIRSAII
+1119 
-1133 GHGTTE
+1133 
-1139 GKDSYDEALGDR
+1139 
-1151 TYNRTLGWINAD
+1151 
-1163 QAKNFNNQIN
+1163 N
-1173 KFGIEFYLDP
+1173 KFSGITDDRRVLGRKGDFNPTEELEEKAFWKNKGFDFYLDGDGYYKLSP
-1183 NSGHYRLQKI
+1183 IKRDLTTAQ
-1193 PNTSNIATPQA
+1193 TPSSTQSTIG
-1204 TTNTNPITPVTN
+1204 TTPTASVTN

-1233 VKSPYLDNLLAAGRL
+1233 VKSPYFDNLLAAGRL

-1259 KTVSESLH
+1259 KTVSDSLH

-1300 GARPITSDANLQLAR
+1300 GARPITSDANLQLAK

-1327 TQGYLADKEA
+1327 TQGYLADKQA
-1337 IDKTSL
+1337 IDRTAL
-1343 LAQQANKQNQASA
+1343 AAQQANEQNQASA
-1356 VEVAN
+1356 VDVAN

-1375 NIEASKRAANWQ
+1375 NIEASRRSANWQ

-1406 QLSALNR
+1406 QLDALNR

-1420 LRKLDAASKQAQS
+1420 LRKLDAASKQAQNT
-1433 ALDSVRTKW
+1433 LDLARTNW
-1442 LAANSGK
+1442 LKTNTGK

-1462 AYKTYETAVT
+1462 ALNDYTEKVT
-1472 NAGNAYKDTMSKYDL
+1472 NAGNIYKDTMNKYDL

-1492 PFSFLMFKSGG
+1492 PYSFLMFKSGG

-1515 LNKTFRQNEELFH
+1515 LNKTFRKNEELFH

>member
-107 KVVRDQNFYNNT
+107 KVVRDQNYYNNA
-119 AYYILDKVLNKTNT
+119 AYYILDKVINGTNI
-133 YTAKKEDPKKEKVN
+133 YSSKKEDTKEKVN

-154 YLNKY
+154 YLSKY
-159 YFNDDKATFDK
+159 YFNNDKAAFDK
-170 KLWDYSTAKQG
+170 KLWDYSTARQG
-181 IIDRLKEYRDII
+181 IIDRLKEYRDYI

-220 VTTND
+220 INTND

-236 PYMWLDEKFDKTPET
+236 PYMWLDEKFDETPET
-251 AEQKAVREAREKAE
+251 AEQKAVREAKEKAE
-265 AETQAK
+265 AEAQAK
-271 QQALANQAAV
+271 QQALANQAAIA
-281 VATTGSQYRPDLQSH
+281 ATTGSQYRPDLQSH

-309 NDGIF
+309 NGGIF
-314 YPESRVTDELNENGD
+314 YPESRVIDELNENGD

-362 ENIGELLGITSY
+362 ENIGKLLGITSY
-374 SGDAETDNS
+374 SGDTETDNS

-401 SATDSQRS
+401 STTDSQRS

-414 AKWINS
+414 IKWINS
-420 LKEKEEKEERKKIK
+420 LKEKEDAEKMASHYATAHRKK
-434 DTAITTI
+434 
-441 ADNKYKNGGILLA
+441 GGILLA

-474 YKTQEVA
+474 YKTQEA
-481 NTKTENQSGYVN
+481 ADTKIENQSGYIN

-707 DWKGKGIGKNKIK
+707 DWKGKGLGKNKIK

-766 AIDKVTQIPKYTR
+766 AINKVTQIPKYTR
-779 EGYNRVFHP
+779 KGYNRVFHP
-788 QATKRAA
+788 QATKRASMA
-795 QASQPKQN
+795 QS
-803 KIDFKKGR
+803 
-811 QAVQTKRDINEIL
+811 
-824 NNIIQVESTGKLT
+824 
-837 GSNRL
+837 
-842 ALPAPSRRRDAE
+842 
-854 YRLKNNSTKLDSK
+854 
-867 IPMPS
+867 
-872 KEGILY
+872 
-878 ERVGEGSLEPTL
+878 ERV
-890 YSGRVYREAAKRS
+890 
-903 KSPQLALPQTGTI
+903 
-916 TTGELNRKNYEN
+916 
-928 WWESTDAFDFNKY
+928 
-941 NNPWKPAIPTEVS
+941 
-954 YIPNKKN
+954 
-961 TESTYY
+961 
-967 QFQDQLLKSL
+967 
-977 NIKDNSHR
+977 
-985 KNNNLPKKQKKTLT
+985 
-999 PKRKNNNK
+999 
-1007 GYVNRKLEGGIIE
+1007 GGIIE

-1029 YQSPAQP
+1029 YKSPAQP
-1036 MTHIQAKSMDKWN
+1036 ITKNSGVAYKEGTSWYKDVYLKMRDAMSSALEKGEIDVKALNDLQIAHSALWNTASMGGRDFYTNPYVNTTVGDYQTKFNDLSFGNNIGIKSAYDAG
-1049 RNNALSGYNIAKDIE
+1049 RYNIASS
-1064 DYLNSGLDLDT
+1064 NPTSGDNPTKKWTVD
-1075 YISAFNGGE
+1075 
-1084 DIYDKMVGNTDYFN
+1084 
-1098 GKNIVYKETPLAK
+1098 
-1111 QRQVSFRS
+1111 
-1119 TNRGLDDLIRSAII
+1119 
-1133 GHGTTE
+1133 
-1139 GKDSYDEALGDR
+1139 
-1151 TYNRTLGWINAD
+1151 
-1163 QAKNFNNQIN
+1163 N
-1173 KFGIEFYLDP
+1173 KFSGITDDRRVLGRKGDFNPTEELEEKAFWKNKGFDFYLDGDGYYKLSP
-1183 NSGHYRLQKI
+1183 IKRDLTTAQ
-1193 PNTSNIATPQA
+1193 TPSSTQSTIG
-1204 TTNTNPITPVTN
+1204 TTPTASVTN

-1233 VKSPYLDNLLAAGRL
+1233 IKSPYFDNLLAAGRL

-1259 KTVSESLH
+1259 ETVSKSLG
-1267 PLLLDPLRIRR
+1267 PMELTPPRIRR
-1278 QVTGDLP
+1278 QVRGDLP
-1285 TRTIYENQAAESNRI
+1285 TRNFYENQAAESNRL
-1300 GARPITSDANLQLAR
+1300 GSRPITSDANLQLAQ
-1315 QLEYND
+1315 QLMYND

-1327 TQGYLADKEA
+1327 MQGFLADKEA

-1343 LAQQANKQNQASA
+1343 LAQQANEQNQANA
-1356 VEVAN
+1356 VDVAN
-1361 KNRAAMLGIQQAKA
+1361 KNRASMLGIQQAKA
-1375 NIEASKRAANWQ
+1375 NIEASRRSANWQ
-1387 QAWNPFLSSMEQKY
+1387 QAWNPFLSSIEQKY
-1401 INYSK
+1401 NNYSN
-1406 QLSALNR
+1406 QLNALNR

-1554 KSMTI
+1554 KSMTM

>member
-1 MAQVRKYSTGGET
+1 MRK
-14 SPKLLKR
+14 
-21 EGYGDY
+21 
-27 NVADIESQ
+27 A
-35 YAKNLNSILDE
+35 
-46 MGLEGEDR
+46 
-54 QKTIETTKNILSN
+54 
-67 ITNGT
+67 
-72 INTIN
+72 
-77 SSGQWIVPKE
+77 
-87 YSSTGYNTYKNAGL
+87 
-101 FGIKGK
+101 
-107 KVVRDQNFYNNT
+107 
-119 AYYILDKVLNKTNT
+119 AY
-133 YTAKKEDPKKEKVN
+133 
-147 PDQSFEQ
+147 
-154 YLNKY
+154 
-159 YFNDDKATFDK
+159 
-170 KLWDYSTAKQG
+170 
-181 IIDRLKEYRDII
+181 II
-193 SKSDMTDAAKTDYLS
+193 
-208 RIDSGITGLTDN
+208 
-220 VTTND
+220 
-225 YSSLARLGWSK
+225 
-236 PYMWLDEKFDKTPET
+236 
-251 AEQKAVREAREKAE
+251 Q
-265 AETQAK
+265 
-271 QQALANQAAV
+271 
-281 VATTGSQYRPDLQSH
+281 
-296 YDRESNSTYYGSI
+296 
-309 NDGIF
+309 
-314 YPESRVTDELNENGD
+314 
-329 RVQKT
+329 
-334 YKYTSPFI
+334 
-342 PSAFSDNRPIPF
+342 
-354 VEWENVND
+354 
-362 ENIGELLGITSY
+362 
-374 SGDAETDNS
+374 S
-383 AARVNYYL
+383 AA
-391 RLAKMLGESS
+391 GF
-401 SATDSQRS
+401 
-409 AIEKI
+409 
-414 AKWINS
+414 
-420 LKEKEEKEERKKIK
+420 
-434 DTAITTI
+434 
-441 ADNKYKNGGILLA
+441 G
-454 ANGTTLTQKN
+454 
-464 DALLKDLLNN
+464 
-474 YKTQEVA
+474 
-481 NTKTENQSGYVN
+481 
-493 SDKPHTEFS
+493 
-502 NADYVRMGALAG
+502 RMGAGKIKSNKFKNKYG
-514 DVASLIAS
+514 DTKTFLTTKSGKQVEV
-522 MTGVGSVASAGLG
+522 TKK
-535 VASTAANQT
+535 Q
-544 ADMMEGMSFLESLAR
+544 LESLKK
-559 NGGSY
+559 
-564 ALDALSL
+564 
-571 IPFAKAAKVPKMIKN
+571 AK
-586 LGKIAP
+586 
-592 IITTVISGADAVANG
+592 
-607 GEYLKSWNKVTNGE
+607 
-621 SLSVND
+621 
-627 WRNILNSLQLVT
+627 
-639 GGLAATHRASK
+639 GL
-650 GKSNVE
+650 E
-656 SVKSADEVWLKTDQ
+656 
-670 GYRRVNNDL
+670 
-679 VSKLREAPD
+679 
-688 LKTQNE
+688 
-694 LLKDT
+694 
-699 GIKLTEST
+699 
-707 DWKGKGIGKNKIK
+707 
-720 TQDLY
+720 
-725 DFNKQAV
+725 KQ
-732 TYSGDLELHHNFG
+732 
-745 PGEKWLGNAQIDFSS
+745 
-760 YPKVQA
+760 
-766 AIDKVTQIPKYTR
+766 
-779 EGYNRVFHP
+779 
-788 QATKRAA
+788 
-795 QASQPKQN
+795 
-803 KIDFKKGR
+803 
-811 QAVQTKRDINEIL
+811 NEIL
-824 NNIIQVESTGKLT
+824 AGIAPGEQLQTEFNDYKNFLSRTKSNIFKGKPDVTTESIFRENPFSYQKDGYVYSPRMFSDKGIYDRTRQV
-837 GSNRL
+837 
-842 ALPAPSRRRDAE
+842 
-854 YRLKNNSTKLDSK
+854 
-867 IPMPS
+867 
-872 KEGILY
+872 
-878 ERVGEGSLEPTL
+878 
-890 YSGRVYREAAKRS
+890 
-903 KSPQLALPQTGTI
+903 
-916 TTGELNRKNYEN
+916 
-928 WWESTDAFDFNKY
+928 STDIDISKWF
-941 NNPWKPAIPTEVS
+941 
-954 YIPNKKN
+954 PN
-961 TESTYY
+961 
-967 QFQDQLLKSL
+967 L
-977 NIKDNSHR
+977 
-985 KNNNLPKKQKKTLT
+985 
-999 PKRKNNNK
+999 
-1007 GYVNRKLEGGIIE
+1007 RKLIPENVGYSRTPISSNKQGGIIE

-1029 YQSPAQP
+1029 YQNPAQP

-1343 LAQQANKQNQASA
+1343 LAQQANEQNQASA

-1375 NIEASKRAANWQ
+1375 NIEASRRSANWQ
-1387 QAWNPFLSSMEQKY
+1387 QAWNPFLSSIEQKY
-1401 INYSK
+1401 NNYSN
-1406 QLSALNR
+1406 QLNALNR

>member
-1 MAQVRKYSTGGET
+1 MIDIITYSFFYYKNMAQVRKYSTGGET

-119 AYYILDKVLNKTNT
+119 AYYILDKVLDKTNT
-133 YTAKKEDPKKEKVN
+133 YTAKKEDSKKEKVN

-170 KLWDYSTAKQG
+170 KLWDYSTARQG

-220 VTTND
+220 INTND
-225 YSSLARLGWSK
+225 YSSLARLGWTK
-236 PYMWLDEKFDKTPET
+236 PHMWLDENFDTPPET
-251 AEQKAVREAREKAE
+251 AEQKAVREAKEKAE
-265 AETQAK
+265 VEEAEK
-271 QQALANQAAV
+271 RNLENYV
-281 VATTGSQYRPDLQSH
+281 K
-296 YDRESNSTYYGSI
+296 SN
-309 NDGIF
+309 
-314 YPESRVTDELNENGD
+314 RENGD
-329 RVQKT
+329 SYYWKYQLSAPTFESSNLNEYLTKNPIDWASWSTGEQKEDR
-334 YKYTSPFI
+334 F
-342 PSAFSDNRPIPF
+342 NRWGNQF
-354 VEWENVND
+354 WAYFTNARAK
-362 ENIGELLGITSY
+362 ELEEKGFLE
-374 SGDAETDNS
+374 D
-383 AARVNYYL
+383 NYYYLPMSVNEEEGSILRFNKDNNTIEKVPLSSFKKGIEKLEYIYNSKDRKPWEYKEGGIIKAQKGWYVEDSTPEL
-391 RLAKMLGESS
+391 RLNKEQNKSESS
-401 SATDSQRS
+401 
-409 AIEKI
+409 
-414 AKWINS
+414 N
-420 LKEKEEKEERKKIK
+420 
-434 DTAITTI
+434 DTSIHT
-441 ADNKYKNGGILLA
+441 
-454 ANGTTLTQKN
+454 
-464 DALLKDLLNN
+464 
-474 YKTQEVA
+474 
-481 NTKTENQSGYVN
+481 N

-514 DVASLIAS
+514 DVASLITS

-679 VSKLREAPD
+679 VSKLREASD

-707 DWKGKGIGKNKIK
+707 DWKGKGLGKNKIK

-788 QATKRAA
+788 QATKRANAPKVA
-795 QASQPKQN
+795 QKNLESA
-803 KIDFKKGR
+803 
-811 QAVQTKRDINEIL
+811 L
-824 NNIIQVESTGKLT
+824 NNLMQAQYTGKIVGNIGNRQLT
-837 GSNRL
+837 
-842 ALPAPSRRRDAE
+842 LPAWNRRADAE
-854 YRLKNNSTKLDSK
+854 MRLTNNSSK
-867 IPMPS
+867 SESNIPMPS
-872 KEGILY
+872 KVDRPQI
-878 ERVGEGSLEPTL
+878 STP
-890 YSGRVYREAAKRS
+890 SKKRS
-903 KSPQLALPQTGTI
+903 QKQNIVSIEKKGKR
-916 TTGELNRKNYEN
+916 GKKRRHEL
-928 WWESTDAFDFNKY
+928 
-941 NNPWKPAIPTEVS
+941 
-954 YIPNKKN
+954 
-961 TESTYY
+961 
-967 QFQDQLLKSL
+967 
-977 NIKDNSHR
+977 
-985 KNNNLPKKQKKTLT
+985 
-999 PKRKNNNK
+999 
-1007 GYVNRKLEGGIIE
+1007 GGIIE

-1029 YQSPAQP
+1029 YQNPAQP

-1259 KTVSESLH
+1259 KTVSASLQ
-1267 PLLLDPLRIRR
+1267 PMELTPPRIRR
-1278 QVTGDLP
+1278 QVRGDLP
-1285 TRTIYENQAAESNRI
+1285 TRNFYENQAAESNRL
-1300 GARPITSDANLQLAR
+1300 GSRHITSDADLQLAQ
-1315 QLEYND
+1315 QLMYND

-1327 TQGYLADKEA
+1327 MQGFLADKEA

-1343 LAQQANKQNQASA
+1343 LAQQANEQNQASA
-1356 VEVAN
+1356 AEVAN
-1361 KNRAAMLGIQQAKA
+1361 KNRASMLGIQQAKA

-1387 QAWNPFLSSMEQKY
+1387 QAWNPFLSSIEQKY
-1401 INYSK
+1401 NNYSN
-1406 QLSALNR
+1406 QLNALNR

-1492 PFSFLMFKSGG
+1492 PYSFLMFKSGG

>member
-1 MAQVRKYSTGGET
+1 MAQVRKYSTGGES

-35 YAKNLNSILDE
+35 YAKNLNGILDE

-54 QKTIETTKNILSN
+54 QKVIETTKNIMSN

-107 KVVRDQNFYNNT
+107 KVVRDQNYYNNA
-119 AYYILDKVLNKTNT
+119 AYYILDKVVNGTNI
-133 YTAKKEDPKKEKVN
+133 YSPKKEDTKEKVN

-181 IIDRLKEYRDII
+181 IIDRLKEYRDYI

-220 VTTND
+220 INTND

-236 PYMWLDEKFDKTPET
+236 PYMWLDEKFDETPET
-251 AEQKAVREAREKAE
+251 AEQKAIREAKEKAE

-281 VATTGSQYRPDLQSH
+281 TATTGSQYRPDLQSH
-296 YDRESNSTYYGSI
+296 YDSNTGYTYYGSI
-309 NDGIF
+309 NNGVF
-314 YPESRVTDELNENGD
+314 YPTSRVNKDESITEAF
-329 RVQKT
+329 
-334 YKYTSPFI
+334 TSPFI
-342 PSAFSDNRPIPF
+342 PNLSVPF
-354 VEWENVND
+354 VGWENVND
-362 ENIGELLGITSY
+362 GNIGELLGIKSY
-374 SGDAETDNS
+374 NGGEDSNKI
-383 AARVNYYL
+383 NYYL
-391 RLAKMLGESS
+391 RLAKLLGQNSS
-401 SATDSQRS
+401 VNDSQKL

-414 AKWINS
+414 IKWISS
-420 LKEKEEKEERKKIK
+420 LKEKEEAQRLA
-434 DTAITTI
+434 DTSNVII
-441 ADNKYKNGGILLA
+441 NNKYKNGGIVLA
-454 ANGTTLTQKN
+454 EGGTTLTQKN

-544 ADMMEGMSFLESLAR
+544 ADMMEGMSFLESLAK

-688 LKTQNE
+688 LKAQNE
-694 LLKDT
+694 LLRDT

-707 DWKGKGIGKNKIK
+707 NWAGKGIGKNKIK

-766 AIDKVTQIPKYTR
+766 AINKVTQIPKYTR
-779 EGYNRVFHP
+779 KGYNRVFHP
-788 QATKRAA
+788 QATKRASMA
-795 QASQPKQN
+795 QS
-803 KIDFKKGR
+803 
-811 QAVQTKRDINEIL
+811 
-824 NNIIQVESTGKLT
+824 
-837 GSNRL
+837 
-842 ALPAPSRRRDAE
+842 
-854 YRLKNNSTKLDSK
+854 
-867 IPMPS
+867 
-872 KEGILY
+872 
-878 ERVGEGSLEPTL
+878 ERV
-890 YSGRVYREAAKRS
+890 
-903 KSPQLALPQTGTI
+903 
-916 TTGELNRKNYEN
+916 
-928 WWESTDAFDFNKY
+928 
-941 NNPWKPAIPTEVS
+941 
-954 YIPNKKN
+954 
-961 TESTYY
+961 
-967 QFQDQLLKSL
+967 
-977 NIKDNSHR
+977 
-985 KNNNLPKKQKKTLT
+985 
-999 PKRKNNNK
+999 
-1007 GYVNRKLEGGIIE
+1007 GGIIE

-1029 YQSPAQP
+1029 YQNPAQP
-1036 MTHIQAKSMDKWN
+1036 MTHIQAKNMDKWN
-1049 RNNALSGYNIAKDIE
+1049 RNNALSEYNIAKDIE

-1075 YISAFNGGE
+1075 YIAAFNGGE

-1119 TNRGLDDLIRSAII
+1119 TNRGFDDLIRSAII

-1216 QNTDTGAGAYD
+1216 QSDYTGKGSYNTDKDGEIKT
-1227 VDQESK
+1227 
-1233 VKSPYLDNLLAAGRL
+1233 PYFDNLLSAGRL

-1259 KTVSESLH
+1259 KTVSESLQPMELTPH
-1267 PLLLDPLRIRR
+1267 RIRR
-1278 QVTGDLP
+1278 QVRGDLP
-1285 TRTIYENQAAESNRI
+1285 TKTFYENQAAESNRL
-1300 GARPITSDANLQLAR
+1300 GSRHITSDADLQLAQ
-1315 QLEYND
+1315 QLMYND

-1327 TQGYLADKEA
+1327 MQGFLADKEA

-1343 LAQQANKQNQASA
+1343 LAQQANEQNQANA
-1356 VEVAN
+1356 VDVAN
-1361 KNRAAMLGIQQAKA
+1361 KNRASMLGIQQAKA
-1375 NIEASKRAANWQ
+1375 NIEASRRSANWQ
-1387 QAWNPFLSSMEQKY
+1387 QAWNPYLSTLEQ
-1401 INYSK
+1401 NYKNYYK
-1406 QLSALNR
+1406 QLDTLNR

-1420 LRKLDAASKQAQS
+1420 LRKLDTASKQAQNT
-1433 ALDSVRTKW
+1433 LDLARTNW
-1442 LAANSGK
+1442 LKANTGK

-1462 AYKTYETAVT
+1462 ALNDYTEKVT
-1472 NAGNAYKDTMSKYDL
+1472 NAGNTYKDTMSKYDL

-1492 PFSFLMFKSGG
+1492 PYSFLMFKSGG

-1515 LNKTFRQNEELFH
+1515 LNKTFRKNEELFH

-1554 KSMTI
+1554 KSMTM

>member
-35 YAKNLNSILDE
+35 YAKSLNGILDE

-54 QKTIETTKNILSN
+54 QKVIETTKNIMSN

-107 KVVRDQNFYNNT
+107 KVVRDQNYYNNA
-119 AYYILDKVLNKTNT
+119 AYYILDKVINGTNT

-159 YFNDDKATFDK
+159 YFNDDKATFNK

-208 RIDSGITGLTDN
+208 RIDSGISGLTDDI
-220 VTTND
+220 TTND

-236 PYMWLDEKFDKTPET
+236 PYMWLDEKFDETPET
-251 AEQKAVREAREKAE
+251 AEQKAVREAKEKAE
-265 AETQAK
+265 VEEAEK
-271 QQALANQAAV
+271 RNLENYV
-281 VATTGSQYRPDLQSH
+281 K
-296 YDRESNSTYYGSI
+296 SN
-309 NDGIF
+309 
-314 YPESRVTDELNENGD
+314 RENGD
-329 RVQKT
+329 SYYWKYQLSAPTFESSNLNEYLTKNPIDWASWSTGEQKEDR
-334 YKYTSPFI
+334 F
-342 PSAFSDNRPIPF
+342 NRWGNQF
-354 VEWENVND
+354 WAYFTNARAK
-362 ENIGELLGITSY
+362 ELEEKGFLE
-374 SGDAETDNS
+374 D
-383 AARVNYYL
+383 NYYYLPMSVNEEEGSILRFNKDNNTIEKVPLSSFKKGIEKLEYIYNSKDMKPWEYKEGGIIKAQKGWYVEDSTPEL
-391 RLAKMLGESS
+391 RLNKEQNKSESS
-401 SATDSQRS
+401 
-409 AIEKI
+409 
-414 AKWINS
+414 N
-420 LKEKEEKEERKKIK
+420 
-434 DTAITTI
+434 DTSIHT
-441 ADNKYKNGGILLA
+441 
-454 ANGTTLTQKN
+454 
-464 DALLKDLLNN
+464 
-474 YKTQEVA
+474 
-481 NTKTENQSGYVN
+481 N

-535 VASTAANQT
+535 AASTAANQT

-592 IITTVISGADAVANG
+592 LITSTISGVDAITNG

-766 AIDKVTQIPKYTR
+766 AINKVTQIPKYTR
-779 EGYNRVFHP
+779 KGYNRVFHP
-788 QATKRAA
+788 QATKRASMA
-795 QASQPKQN
+795 QS
-803 KIDFKKGR
+803 
-811 QAVQTKRDINEIL
+811 
-824 NNIIQVESTGKLT
+824 
-837 GSNRL
+837 
-842 ALPAPSRRRDAE
+842 
-854 YRLKNNSTKLDSK
+854 
-867 IPMPS
+867 
-872 KEGILY
+872 
-878 ERVGEGSLEPTL
+878 ERV
-890 YSGRVYREAAKRS
+890 
-903 KSPQLALPQTGTI
+903 
-916 TTGELNRKNYEN
+916 
-928 WWESTDAFDFNKY
+928 
-941 NNPWKPAIPTEVS
+941 
-954 YIPNKKN
+954 
-961 TESTYY
+961 
-967 QFQDQLLKSL
+967 
-977 NIKDNSHR
+977 
-985 KNNNLPKKQKKTLT
+985 
-999 PKRKNNNK
+999 
-1007 GYVNRKLEGGIIE
+1007 GGIIE

-1029 YQSPAQP
+1029 YQSGGGVAYKEGTSWYKDVYLKMRDAMATALSEGKINAQ
-1036 MTHIQAKSMDKWN
+1036 TLNDLQIAHSALWNTASMGN
-1049 RNNALSGYNIAKDIE
+1049 RNFYTNPYVNTTVGDYQTKFNNLSFGNNIGIKSAYDTGRYNIASS
-1064 DYLNSGLDLDT
+1064 NPTSGDNPTKKWTID
-1075 YISAFNGGE
+1075 
-1084 DIYDKMVGNTDYFN
+1084 
-1098 GKNIVYKETPLAK
+1098 
-1111 QRQVSFRS
+1111 
-1119 TNRGLDDLIRSAII
+1119 
-1133 GHGTTE
+1133 
-1139 GKDSYDEALGDR
+1139 
-1151 TYNRTLGWINAD
+1151 
-1163 QAKNFNNQIN
+1163 N
-1173 KFGIEFYLDP
+1173 KFSGITDDRRVLGRKGDFNPTEESEEKTFWRNKGYDFHLDGDGYYKLTP
-1183 NSGHYRLQKI
+1183 INNL
-1193 PNTSNIATPQA
+1193 NTSLSSVNSTELNVDDPSI
-1204 TTNTNPITPVTN
+1204 V
-1216 QNTDTGAGAYD
+1216 DTGNPTNDSTGTGVYD
-1227 VDQESK
+1227 TDKEREIK
-1233 VKSPYLDNLLAAGRL
+1233 TPYFDNLLAAGRL

-1259 KTVSESLH
+1259 KTVSDSLH

-1278 QVTGDLP
+1278 QVYGDLP
-1285 TRTIYENQAAESNRI
+1285 TRTFYDNQAAESNRI

-1327 TQGYLADKEA
+1327 TQGYLADKQA
-1337 IDKTSL
+1337 IDKTAL
-1343 LAQQANKQNQASA
+1343 VAQQANEQNQANA

-1375 NIEASKRAANWQ
+1375 NIEASRRSANWQ
-1387 QAWNPFLSSMEQKY
+1387 QAWNPYLSTLEQ
-1401 INYSK
+1401 NYKNYYK
-1406 QLSALNR
+1406 QLDAFNR

-1420 LRKLDAASKQAQS
+1420 LRKLDAASKQAQNT
-1433 ALDSVRTKW
+1433 LDLARTNW
-1442 LAANSGK
+1442 LKTNTGK

-1472 NAGNAYKDTMSKYDL
+1472 NAGNTYKDTMSKYDL

-1492 PFSFLMFKSGG
+1492 PYSFLMFKSGG

-1515 LNKTFRQNEELFH
+1515 LNKTFRKNEELFH

>member
-220 VTTND
+220 INTND

-236 PYMWLDEKFDKTPET
+236 PYMWLDEKFDEAPET
-251 AEQKAVREAREKAE
+251 AEQKAIREAKEKIEAE
-265 AETQAK
+265 AQTK

-281 VATTGSQYRPDLQSH
+281 TATTGSQYRPDLQSH

-309 NDGIF
+309 NNGVF
-314 YPESRVTDELNENGD
+314 YPESRVANELNENGE

-342 PSAFSDNRPIPF
+342 PNEFTQNTLFPNKPIPF

-362 ENIGELLGITSY
+362 GNIGELLGITSY
-374 SGDAETDNS
+374 SGNTKTDRSAE
-383 AARVNYYL
+383 RINYYL

-401 SATDSQRS
+401 STTDSQRS

-414 AKWINS
+414 IKWINS
-420 LKEKEEKEERKKIK
+420 LKEKEDIERLSQPDYYVKRKE
-434 DTAITTI
+434 
-441 ADNKYKNGGILLA
+441 GGILLA
-454 ANGTTLTQKN
+454 ANGTTLIQKN
-464 DALLKDLLNN
+464 DALLKGLLDN
-474 YKTQEVA
+474 YKVQEGT
-481 NTKTENQSGYVN
+481 NTKIENQSGYTN

-679 VSKLREAPD
+679 VSKLREASD

-745 PGEKWLGNAQIDFSS
+745 PGERWLGTAQIDFSS

-766 AIDKVTQIPKYTR
+766 AINKVTQIPKYTR
-779 EGYNRVFHP
+779 KGYNRVFHP
-788 QATKRAA
+788 QATKRASMA
-795 QASQPKQN
+795 QS
-803 KIDFKKGR
+803 
-811 QAVQTKRDINEIL
+811 
-824 NNIIQVESTGKLT
+824 
-837 GSNRL
+837 
-842 ALPAPSRRRDAE
+842 
-854 YRLKNNSTKLDSK
+854 
-867 IPMPS
+867 
-872 KEGILY
+872 
-878 ERVGEGSLEPTL
+878 ERV
-890 YSGRVYREAAKRS
+890 
-903 KSPQLALPQTGTI
+903 
-916 TTGELNRKNYEN
+916 
-928 WWESTDAFDFNKY
+928 
-941 NNPWKPAIPTEVS
+941 
-954 YIPNKKN
+954 
-961 TESTYY
+961 
-967 QFQDQLLKSL
+967 
-977 NIKDNSHR
+977 
-985 KNNNLPKKQKKTLT
+985 
-999 PKRKNNNK
+999 
-1007 GYVNRKLEGGIIE
+1007 GGIIE

-1029 YQSPAQP
+1029 YQGGGGVAYKEGTSWYRDVYLKMRDA
-1036 MTHIQAKSMDKWN
+1036 MST
-1049 RNNALSGYNIAKDIE
+1049 ALSEGKINAQTLNDLQIAHSALWNTASMGGRDFYTNPYVNTTVGDYQTKFNNLSFGNNIGIKSAYDAGRYNIASS
-1064 DYLNSGLDLDT
+1064 NPTSGDNPTKKWTID
-1075 YISAFNGGE
+1075 
-1084 DIYDKMVGNTDYFN
+1084 
-1098 GKNIVYKETPLAK
+1098 
-1111 QRQVSFRS
+1111 
-1119 TNRGLDDLIRSAII
+1119 
-1133 GHGTTE
+1133 
-1139 GKDSYDEALGDR
+1139 
-1151 TYNRTLGWINAD
+1151 
-1163 QAKNFNNQIN
+1163 N
-1173 KFGIEFYLDP
+1173 KFSGITDDRRVLGRKGDFNPTEELEEKTFWKNKGFDFYLDGDGYYKLSP
-1183 NSGHYRLQKI
+1183 IKRDLTTTQPPSSTQSTTDT
-1193 PNTSNIATPQA
+1193 TSI
-1204 TTNTNPITPVTN
+1204 TN

-1343 LAQQANKQNQASA
+1343 LAQQANEQNQASA

-1375 NIEASKRAANWQ
+1375 NIEASRRSANWQ
-1387 QAWNPFLSSMEQKY
+1387 QAWNPFLSSIEQKY
-1401 INYSK
+1401 NNYSK

-1515 LNKTFRQNEELFH
+1515 LNKTFRKNEELFH